1 MLLHPELSKNKQ
13 NNKCNIKM
21 QNVILQIR
29 SYSDLEKGKISVL
42 MKVEPGIILKLI
54 LNFSNF
60 EPQYSYRLY
69 ELQYS
74 YRLYELQY
82 SYRLYSYKK
91 VCILNKQ
98 AFSYLFPN
106 INVRKCSPSS
116 MSPFDNKLLKP
127 YKDIKPL
134 HLHRFQIMSLCRYT
148 FLVILL
154 RLISFFTLTIH
165 SLFMRNKG

>member
-54 LNFSNF
+54 LNFNNF

-74 YRLYELQY
+74 YRLYEFQY

-98 AFSYLFPN
+98 AHFFSNFD
-106 INVRKCSPSS
+106 VRKCSPSS
-116 MSPFDNKLLKP
+116 MSPFNNKLLKP
-127 YKDIKPL
+127 YKDIMPL
-134 HLHRFQIMSLCRYT
+134 HLHRFQIMSLCLYT

-154 RLISFFTLTIH
+154 R
-165 SLFMRNKG
+165 

>member
-69 ELQYS
+69 EF
-74 YRLYELQY
+74 QY

-98 AFSYLFPN
+98 AHFFSN
-106 INVRKCSPSS
+106 IDVRKCSPSS
-116 MSPFDNKLLKP
+116 MSPFNNKLLKP
-127 YKDIKPL
+127 YKDIMPL
-134 HLHRFQIMSLCRYT
+134 HLHRFQIMSLCLYT

-154 RLISFFTLTIH
+154 R
-165 SLFMRNKG
+165 